1 MTTGISAPL
10 VLLFVLTIFLLLNFR
25 TPSEQP
31 ALLRKAMAPVCPM
44 ALIMLSVGVLLGVLD
59 GAGMTD
65 ALAALLV
72 QSVPAGLAR
81 YAPLLVMAVFTPLLA
96 FFHYHSLYAAVP
108 LFLALLPGADAARA
122 VLPFLLLYPTCCSP
136 MTALTQL
143 ACRITGEE
151 PLRFTR
157 CSLLPLCAL
166 SWASLLLGW
175 AAGLFF

>member
-72 QSVPAGLAR
+72 QSVPQGLAR
-81 YAPLLVMAVFTPLLA
+81 
-96 FFHYHSLYAAVP
+96 
-108 LFLALLPGADAARA
+108 
-122 VLPFLLLYPTCCSP
+122 
-136 MTALTQL
+136 
-143 ACRITGEE
+143 
-151 PLRFTR
+151 
-157 CSLLPLCAL
+157 
-166 SWASLLLGW
+166 
-175 AAGLFF
+175 